1 MKNHHVTIP
10 ALTAVL
16 VIAVFIPTAIAQ
28 DKANAK
34 LPPAREVI
42 EKCVQ
47 AIGGKEAILK
57 LNSQRLK
64 GKWEMASA
72 GQGGDFELLRAKPN
86 KQLLRVKMGD
96 QGQIVNGYDGKVGWM
111 LNPFTGPMLLEGK
124 MLDQASEE
132 AEFYN
137 VLHEE
142 KNFKSME
149 TTGVSQFDGKEAI
162 ELKLVTKS
170 GREIREFYDAK
181 TSLLIGTKAVHES
194 PQGPN
199 EVTVAYTD
207 YKKMGEILQ
216 PTRLL
221 VKGEGFEQV
230 LTISSI
236 DYDSVPDKEFDLP
249 DEIKSLPKK

>member
-1 MKNHHVTIP
+1 MKKFPKTIP
-10 ALTAVL
+10 TFTTVITLLASGATAM
-16 VIAVFIPTAIAQ
+16 AQ

-34 LPPAREVI
+34 LPPAKDVI
-42 EKCVQ
+42 AKFVQ

-57 LNSQRLK
+57 QNSQRIK
-64 GKWEMASA
+64 GKWELAGV

-86 KQLLRVKMGD
+86 KQVLRVKLGD

-111 LNPFTGPMLLEGK
+111 LSPFAGPMLLEGK

-137 VLHEE
+137 ILHEE

-149 TTGVSQFDGKEAI
+149 TAGASQFDGKEAI

-199 EVTVAYTD
+199 ELTITFHD

-216 PTRLL
+216 SSRFV

-230 LTISSI
+230 LTISSVE
-236 DYDSVPDKEFDLP
+236 DNSVPEKEFDLP
-249 DEIKSLPKK
+249 EEIKGLLKK